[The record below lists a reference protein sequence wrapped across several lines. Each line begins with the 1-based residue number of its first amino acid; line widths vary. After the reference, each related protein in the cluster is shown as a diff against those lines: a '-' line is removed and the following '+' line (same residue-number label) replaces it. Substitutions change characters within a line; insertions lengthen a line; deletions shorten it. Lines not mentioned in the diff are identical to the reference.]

1 MVDAMPLGEVRKKV
15 TEILR
20 NGEESSWRMK
30 TDGGKACLLI
40 GHALEHDLD
49 CLQMNYPEN
58 LIR

>member
-1 MVDAMPLGEVRKKV
+1 MSNALPLREVREKV
-15 TEILR
+15 REILE
-20 NGEESSWRMK
+20 NGEESTWRMR

-40 GHALEHDLD
+40 GHDLEHDLD